1 MVHVRIATGAEQP
14 INRDG
19 AVSQYAGEEGDL
31 VGMDAN
37 GDWQK
42 ADAQAAANGGAEV
55 NAVGVMMAPV
65 SDPSN
70 YSHEELRV
78 VIEANRELVGENRI
92 AVAKYG
98 LILENADE
106 DWGFTPG
113 QPVYLDVGGGFT
125 QTKPATTGD
134 IQQVVGMATD
144 DGEAV
149 FLDVETGYT
158 NA

>member
-42 ADAQAAANGGAEV
+42 ADADSGVAQQANGVLA
-55 NAVGVMMAPV
+55 APV
-65 SDPSN
+65 SDLSN
-70 YSHEELRV
+70 YTHEELRV
-78 VIEANRELVGENRI
+78 VVEANRELIGENRI
-92 AVAKYG
+92 AVVKYG
-98 LILENADE
+98 IILENADE

-113 QPVYLDVGGGFT
+113 EPVYLASGGGFT
-125 QTKPATTGD
+125 QTKPSTTGD
-134 IQQVVGMATD
+134 LIQVLGVATD

-149 FLDVETGYT
+149 FLDVESGYEVS
-158 NA
+158 A